1 MADKKEKPVIIKLP
15 PFEDTHFPH
24 EPEFLFAKHTSRIF
38 YGNAENFA
46 KLSKLEANRRHGYT
60 VMVEGTD
67 LWFPLAIIR
76 GSQPGPTTVITAGI
90 HAAEYPGIKAALEL
104 SYDLDF
110 STITGT
116 VIIVAMANAAGFWRR
131 SNSMVPGSYTSTG
144 TDQNLNR
151 IFPGNAQGSPDE
163 RLAAALFAL
172 IETADYYIDLHS
184 GDSYESLI
192 PHAYFCAMPAGGVL
206 GDATL
211 GDGTLGDA
219 ALGDGTPSDNALGN
233 KPLGDEAAPTSR
245 DGVDATSAA
254 DAADTTATISTIS
267 SEYQQICTQSQEM
280 AHCVKVPYL
289 VPFFG
294 YHGGTAYS
302 EACKAGIPGILIERG
317 GMGLCERVDVDNFK
331 ADVMNLLRKLGCMHG
346 VFDTYEDAQE
356 ILATQHFDAAHV
368 TGVWSPRCKSGDS
381 VYPNQV
387 LGTITD
393 PLGNTLETI
402 LAKGEGVI
410 LYQTESLNII
420 AGELAVAYAEE

>member
-76 GSQPGPTTVITAGI
+76 GSQPGPTVVITAGI

-131 SNSMVPGSYTSTG
+131 SNSMIPGPYTSTG
-144 TDQNLNR
+144 VDQNLNR

-192 PHAYFCAMPAGGVL
+192 PHAYFCAMS
-206 GDATL
+206 D
-211 GDGTLGDA
+211 D
-219 ALGDGTPSDNALGN
+219 ALG
-233 KPLGDEAAPTSR
+233 

-254 DAADTTATISTIS
+254 GAADTISTIS

-302 EACKAGIPGILIERG
+302 EACKAGVPGILIERG

-393 PLGNTLETI
+393 PFGNTLETI

>member
-1 MADKKEKPVIIKLP
+1 MAEKKEKPVIIKLP

-76 GSQPGPTTVITAGI
+76 GSQPGPTIVITAGI

-131 SNSMVPGSYTSTG
+131 SNSMIPGSYTSTG

-254 DAADTTATISTIS
+254 DAADTADTISTIS

-280 AHCVKVPYL
+280 AHCIKVPYL

-331 ADVMNLLRKLGCMHG
+331 ADVINLLRKLGCMHG

-393 PLGNTLETI
+393 PFGNTLETI

>member
-1 MADKKEKPVIIKLP
+1 MAEKKEKPVIIKLP

-76 GSQPGPTTVITAGI
+76 GSQPGPTIVITAGI

-192 PHAYFCAMPAGGVL
+192 PHAYFCAMPA
-206 GDATL
+206 D
-211 GDGTLGDA
+211 
-219 ALGDGTPSDNALGN
+219 ALG
-233 KPLGDEAAPTSR
+233 

-254 DAADTTATISTIS
+254 GAADTIS
-267 SEYQQICTQSQEM
+267 SEYQQICTQSQKM

-294 YHGGTAYS
+294 HHGGAAYS
-302 EACKAGIPGILIERG
+302 EACKAGVPSILIERG

-356 ILATQHFDAAHV
+356 ILTTQHFDTAHV

-393 PLGNTLETI
+393 PFGNTLETI

>member
-1 MADKKEKPVIIKLP
+1 MAEKKEKPVIIKLP

-76 GSQPGPTTVITAGI
+76 GSQPGPTIVITAGI

-192 PHAYFCAMPAGGVL
+192 PHAYFCAMPA
-206 GDATL
+206 D
-211 GDGTLGDA
+211 
-219 ALGDGTPSDNALGN
+219 ALGDGSLGD

-245 DGVDATSAA
+245 DEVDATSAA
-254 DAADTTATISTIS
+254 GAADTISIIS
-267 SEYQQICTQSQEM
+267 SEYQQICTQSQKM

-294 YHGGTAYS
+294 YHGGAAYS
-302 EACKAGIPGILIERG
+302 EACKAGVPSILIERG

-356 ILATQHFDAAHV
+356 ILTTQHFDTAHV

-393 PLGNTLETI
+393 PFGNTLETI

>member
-38 YGNAENFA
+38 YGNKENFA

-60 VMVEGTD
+60 VMIEGTD

-76 GSQPGPTTVITAGI
+76 GSQPGPTVVITAGV

-131 SNSMVPGSYTSTG
+131 SNSMVPGPYTSTG
-144 TDQNLNR
+144 SDQNLNR
-151 IFPGNAQGSPDE
+151 IFPGNPDGSADE
-163 RLAAALFAL
+163 RLAYALFSL

-192 PHAYFCAMPAGGVL
+192 PHAYFCAAF
-206 GDATL
+206 
-211 GDGTLGDA
+211 DG
-219 ALGDGTPSDNALGN
+219 
-233 KPLGDEAAPTSR
+233 
-245 DGVDATSAA
+245 A
-254 DAADTTATISTIS
+254 DF
-267 SEYQQICTQSQEM
+267 EYQQTCTQSQEM
-280 AHCVKVPYL
+280 ATCVKVPYL

-294 YHGGTAYS
+294 YHGGAAYS
-302 EACKAGIPGILIERG
+302 EACKAGIPSVLIERG
-317 GMGLCERVDVDNFK
+317 GMGLCERNDVDNFK
-331 ADVMNLLRKLGCMHG
+331 ADVTNVLRKLGCMHG
-346 VFDTYEDAQE
+346 VFDTYADAQQ
-356 ILATQHFDAAHV
+356 ILATQHFDIAHV
-368 TGVWSPRCKSGDS
+368 TGIWSPRCKTGTS

-393 PLGNTLETI
+393 PFGNTLETI

-420 AGELAVAYAEE
+420 AGELAVAYAEA

>member
-1 MADKKEKPVIIKLP
+1 MAEKKEKPVIIKLP

-76 GSQPGPTTVITAGI
+76 GSQPGPTVVITAGI

-131 SNSMVPGSYTSTG
+131 SNSMVPGPYTSTG
-144 TDQNLNR
+144 IDQNLNR

-192 PHAYFCAMPAGGVL
+192 PHAYFCAMPA
-206 GDATL
+206 D
-211 GDGTLGDA
+211 
-219 ALGDGTPSDNALGN
+219 ALGDGSLGDNALGN
-233 KPLGDEAAPTSR
+233 KPLDDEAAPTSR
-245 DGVDATSAA
+245 DKIDAADATS
-254 DAADTTATISTIS
+254 TAGTISTIS

-280 AHCVKVPYL
+280 AHCVKAPYL

-331 ADVMNLLRKLGCMHG
+331 ADVINLLRKLGCMHG

-393 PLGNTLETI
+393 PFGNTLETI

>member
-1 MADKKEKPVIIKLP
+1 MANKKEKPVIIKLP

-76 GSQPGPTTVITAGI
+76 GSQPGPTIVITAGI

-192 PHAYFCAMPAGGVL
+192 PHAYFCAMPA
-206 GDATL
+206 D
-211 GDGTLGDA
+211 
-219 ALGDGTPSDNALGN
+219 ALGN
-233 KPLGDEAAPTSR
+233 GSLGNNALGDEAAPTSR
-245 DGVDATSAA
+245 DKI
-254 DAADTTATISTIS
+254 DTANVASTAGRISTIS
-267 SEYQQICTQSQEM
+267 SEYQQICTQSQKM

-331 ADVMNLLRKLGCMHG
+331 ADVMNLLRKLGCIHG

-356 ILATQHFDAAHV
+356 ILATQHFDTAHV

-393 PLGNTLETI
+393 PFGNTLETI

>member
-1 MADKKEKPVIIKLP
+1 MANKKEKPVIIKLP

-76 GSQPGPTTVITAGI
+76 GSQPGPTIVITAGI

-192 PHAYFCAMPAGGVL
+192 PHAYFCAMPA
-206 GDATL
+206 D
-211 GDGTLGDA
+211 
-219 ALGDGTPSDNALGN
+219 ALGNGSLGDNALGD

-245 DGVDATSAA
+245 DKIDTANVASTA
-254 DAADTTATISTIS
+254 DTISTIS
-267 SEYQQICTQSQEM
+267 SEYQQICTQSQKM

-294 YHGGTAYS
+294 YHGGAAYS
-302 EACKAGIPGILIERG
+302 EACKAGIPSILIERG

-331 ADVMNLLRKLGCMHG
+331 ADIMNLLRKLGCMHG

-356 ILATQHFDAAHV
+356 ILTTQHFDTAHV

-393 PLGNTLETI
+393 PFGNTLETI

-410 LYQTESLNII
+410 LFQTESLNII

>member
-76 GSQPGPTTVITAGI
+76 GSQPGPTIVITAGI

-192 PHAYFCAMPAGGVL
+192 PHAYFCAMPA
-206 GDATL
+206 D
-211 GDGTLGDA
+211 
-219 ALGDGTPSDNALGN
+219 ALGDG
-233 KPLGDEAAPTSR
+233 PLDDETAPTSR

-254 DAADTTATISTIS
+254 GAADTINTIS
-267 SEYQQICTQSQEM
+267 SEYQQICTQSQKM

-289 VPFFG
+289 VSFFG
-294 YHGGTAYS
+294 YHGGAAYS
-302 EACKAGIPGILIERG
+302 EACKAGVPSILIERG

-356 ILATQHFDAAHV
+356 ILTTQHFDTAHV

-393 PLGNTLETI
+393 PFGNTLETI

>member
-1 MADKKEKPVIIKLP
+1 MANKKEKPVIIKLP

-76 GSQPGPTTVITAGI
+76 GSQPGPTIVITAGI

-192 PHAYFCAMPAGGVL
+192 PHAYFCAMPADAL
-206 GDATL
+206 GNGSL
-211 GDGTLGDA
+211 GNN
-219 ALGDGTPSDNALGN
+219 ALGD

-245 DGVDATSAA
+245 DKI
-254 DAADTTATISTIS
+254 DTANVASTAGRISTIS
-267 SEYQQICTQSQEM
+267 SEYQQICTQSQKM

-331 ADVMNLLRKLGCMHG
+331 ADVMNLLRKLGCIHG

-356 ILATQHFDAAHV
+356 ILATQHFDTAHV

-393 PLGNTLETI
+393 PFGNTLETI

>member
-76 GSQPGPTTVITAGI
+76 GSQPGPTIVITAGI

-192 PHAYFCAMPAGGVL
+192 PHAYFCAMPA
-206 GDATL
+206 D
-211 GDGTLGDA
+211 
-219 ALGDGTPSDNALGN
+219 ALGDGALGDNALGD
-233 KPLGDEAAPTSR
+233 KDTLTSH
-245 DGVDATSAA
+245 DKI
-254 DAADTTATISTIS
+254 DAANADSTADTISTIS
-267 SEYQQICTQSQEM
+267 SEYQQICAQSQEM

-294 YHGGTAYS
+294 YHGGAAYS
-302 EACKAGIPGILIERG
+302 EACKAGVPSILIERG

-356 ILATQHFDAAHV
+356 ILTTQHFDTAHV

-393 PLGNTLETI
+393 PFGNTLETI

>member
-76 GSQPGPTTVITAGI
+76 GSQPGSTVVITAGI

-131 SNSMVPGSYTSTG
+131 SNSMIPGPYTSTG

-192 PHAYFCAMPAGGVL
+192 PHAYFCAMS
-206 GDATL
+206 D
-211 GDGTLGDA
+211 D
-219 ALGDGTPSDNALGN
+219 ALG
-233 KPLGDEAAPTSR
+233 

-254 DAADTTATISTIS
+254 GAAGRISTIS
-267 SEYQQICTQSQEM
+267 SEYQQICTQSQKM
-280 AHCVKVPYL
+280 AHCVKIPYL

-294 YHGGTAYS
+294 YHGGAAYS
-302 EACKAGIPGILIERG
+302 EACKAGVPSILIERG

-356 ILATQHFDAAHV
+356 ILTTQHFDTAHV

-393 PLGNTLETI
+393 PFGNTLETI

>member
-76 GSQPGPTTVITAGI
+76 GSQPGPTIVITAGI

-131 SNSMVPGSYTSTG
+131 SNSMIPGSYTSTG

-211 GDGTLGDA
+211 GDGA
-219 ALGDGTPSDNALGN
+219 
-233 KPLGDEAAPTSR
+233 LGDEAAPTSR
-245 DGVDATSAA
+245 DKIDAADATSTA
-254 DAADTTATISTIS
+254 DTISTIS
-267 SEYQQICTQSQEM
+267 SEHQQVCTQSQEM

-356 ILATQHFDAAHV
+356 ILATQHFDTAHV

-393 PLGNTLETI
+393 PFGNTLETI

-420 AGELAVAYAEE
+420 AGELAAAYAEE

>member
-76 GSQPGPTTVITAGI
+76 GSQPGPTIVITAGI

-116 VIIVAMANAAGFWRR
+116 VIIAAMANAAGFWRR

-192 PHAYFCAMPAGGVL
+192 PHAYFCAMPAN
-206 GDATL
+206 
-211 GDGTLGDA
+211 

-254 DAADTTATISTIS
+254 DAADATSTADTISTIS

-356 ILATQHFDAAHV
+356 ILTTQHFDAAHV

-393 PLGNTLETI
+393 PFGNTLETI

>member
-1 MADKKEKPVIIKLP
+1 MANKKEKPVIIKLP

-38 YGNAENFA
+38 YGNAENIA
-46 KLSKLEANRRHGYT
+46 KLSTLEANRRHGYT

-76 GSQPGPTTVITAGI
+76 GSQPGPTIVITAGI

-192 PHAYFCAMPAGGVL
+192 PHAYFCAMPA
-206 GDATL
+206 D
-211 GDGTLGDA
+211 
-219 ALGDGTPSDNALGN
+219 ALGDGPLGDNALGD
-233 KPLGDEAAPTSR
+233 KPLGDETAPTSR

-254 DAADTTATISTIS
+254 GTAGTISTIS
-267 SEYQQICTQSQEM
+267 SEYQQICTQSQKM

-294 YHGGTAYS
+294 YHGGAAYS
-302 EACKAGIPGILIERG
+302 EACKAGVPSILIERG

-393 PLGNTLETI
+393 PFGNTLETI

>member
-1 MADKKEKPVIIKLP
+1 MAEKKEKPVIIKLP

-76 GSQPGPTTVITAGI
+76 GSQPGPTIVITAGI

-192 PHAYFCAMPAGGVL
+192 PHAYFCAMPA
-206 GDATL
+206 D
-211 GDGTLGDA
+211 
-219 ALGDGTPSDNALGN
+219 ALGNGSLGDNALGDKPLGD

-254 DAADTTATISTIS
+254 GTAGTISTIS
-267 SEYQQICTQSQEM
+267 SEYQQICTQSQKM

-294 YHGGTAYS
+294 YHGGAAYS
-302 EACKAGIPGILIERG
+302 EACKAGVPSILIERG

-356 ILATQHFDAAHV
+356 ILTTQHFDTAHV

-393 PLGNTLETI
+393 PFGNTLETI

>member
-1 MADKKEKPVIIKLP
+1 MAEKKEKPVIIKLP

-76 GSQPGPTTVITAGI
+76 GSQPGPTIVITAGI

-192 PHAYFCAMPAGGVL
+192 PHAYFCAMPADAL
-206 GDATL
+206 GNGSL
-211 GDGTLGDA
+211 GDG
-219 ALGDGTPSDNALGN
+219 ALGDKDTL
-233 KPLGDEAAPTSR
+233 TSH
-245 DGVDATSAA
+245 DKI
-254 DAADTTATISTIS
+254 DAANADSTADTISTIS
-267 SEYQQICTQSQEM
+267 SEYQQICAQSQEM
-280 AHCVKVPYL
+280 AHCMKVPYL

-393 PLGNTLETI
+393 PFGNTLETI

>member
-76 GSQPGPTTVITAGI
+76 GSQPGPTIVITAGI

-131 SNSMVPGSYTSTG
+131 SNSMIPSPYTSTG

-192 PHAYFCAMPAGGVL
+192 PHAYFCAMPAG
-206 GDATL
+206 
-211 GDGTLGDA
+211 
-219 ALGDGTPSDNALGN
+219 ALG
-233 KPLGDEAAPTSR
+233 
-245 DGVDATSAA
+245 DGVDATSTA
-254 DAADTTATISTIS
+254 DAADTTATINTSS
-267 SEYQQICTQSQEM
+267 SEHQQVCTQSQEM

-393 PLGNTLETI
+393 PFGNTLETI

>member
-1 MADKKEKPVIIKLP
+1 MANKKEKPVIIKLP

-76 GSQPGPTTVITAGI
+76 GSQPGPTIVITAGI

-192 PHAYFCAMPAGGVL
+192 PHAYFCAMPA
-206 GDATL
+206 D
-211 GDGTLGDA
+211 
-219 ALGDGTPSDNALGN
+219 ALG
-233 KPLGDEAAPTSR
+233 

-254 DAADTTATISTIS
+254 GAADTIS
-267 SEYQQICTQSQEM
+267 SEYQQICTQSQKM

-294 YHGGTAYS
+294 YHGGAAYS
-302 EACKAGIPGILIERG
+302 EACKAGVPSILIERG

-356 ILATQHFDAAHV
+356 ILTTQHFDTAHV

-393 PLGNTLETI
+393 PFGNTLETI

>member
-1 MADKKEKPVIIKLP
+1 MANKKEKPVIIKLP

-76 GSQPGPTTVITAGI
+76 GSQPGPTIVITAGI

-192 PHAYFCAMPAGGVL
+192 PHAYFCAMPA
-206 GDATL
+206 D
-211 GDGTLGDA
+211 
-219 ALGDGTPSDNALGN
+219 ALGNGSLGDNALGN
-233 KPLGDEAAPTSR
+233 KPLGDETAPTSR

-254 DAADTTATISTIS
+254 GAADTISTIS
-267 SEYQQICTQSQEM
+267 SEYQQICTQSQKM

-302 EACKAGIPGILIERG
+302 EACKAGVPGILIERG

-356 ILATQHFDAAHV
+356 ILTTQHFDTAHV

-393 PLGNTLETI
+393 PFGNTLETI

>member
-1 MADKKEKPVIIKLP
+1 MAEKKEKPVIIKLP

-76 GSQPGPTTVITAGI
+76 GSQPGPTIVITAGI

-192 PHAYFCAMPAGGVL
+192 PHAYFCAMPA
-206 GDATL
+206 D
-211 GDGTLGDA
+211 
-219 ALGDGTPSDNALGN
+219 ALGNGSLGDNALGD

-245 DGVDATSAA
+245 DEVDATSAA
-254 DAADTTATISTIS
+254 GAADTISTIS

-331 ADVMNLLRKLGCMHG
+331 ADVINLLRKLGCMHG

-393 PLGNTLETI
+393 PFGNTLETI

>member
-76 GSQPGPTTVITAGI
+76 GSQPGPTVVITAGI

-131 SNSMVPGSYTSTG
+131 SNSMIPGPYTSTG

-192 PHAYFCAMPAGGVL
+192 PHAYFCAMSGNAL
-206 GDATL
+206 GDGAL
-211 GDGTLGDA
+211 DDGTLGNK
-219 ALGDGTPSDNALGN
+219 PLGN

-245 DGVDATSAA
+245 DKINTANVASTA
-254 DAADTTATISTIS
+254 DTISTIS

-393 PLGNTLETI
+393 PFGNTLETI

>member
-1 MADKKEKPVIIKLP
+1 MAEKKEKPVIIKLP

-76 GSQPGPTTVITAGI
+76 GSQPGPTIVITAGI

-192 PHAYFCAMPAGGVL
+192 PHAYFCAMPA
-206 GDATL
+206 D
-211 GDGTLGDA
+211 
-219 ALGDGTPSDNALGN
+219 ALGDGPLGDGALGD
-233 KPLGDEAAPTSR
+233 KPLGDETAPTSR

-254 DAADTTATISTIS
+254 GTAGTISTIS
-267 SEYQQICTQSQEM
+267 SEYQQICTQSQKM

-294 YHGGTAYS
+294 YHGGAAYS
-302 EACKAGIPGILIERG
+302 EACKAGVPSILIERG

-393 PLGNTLETI
+393 PFGNTLETI

>member
-1 MADKKEKPVIIKLP
+1 MANKKEKPVIIKLP

-76 GSQPGPTTVITAGI
+76 GSQPGPTIVITAGI

-192 PHAYFCAMPAGGVL
+192 PHAYFCAMPA
-206 GDATL
+206 D
-211 GDGTLGDA
+211 
-219 ALGDGTPSDNALGN
+219 ALGNGSLGDNALGD

-245 DGVDATSAA
+245 DKIDTANVASTA
-254 DAADTTATISTIS
+254 DTISTIS
-267 SEYQQICTQSQEM
+267 SEYQQIFTQSQKM

-294 YHGGTAYS
+294 YHGGAAYS
-302 EACKAGIPGILIERG
+302 EACKAGIPSILIERG

-331 ADVMNLLRKLGCMHG
+331 ADIMNLLRKLGCMHG

-356 ILATQHFDAAHV
+356 ILTTQHFDTAHV

-393 PLGNTLETI
+393 PFGNTLETI

-410 LYQTESLNII
+410 LFQTESLNII

>member
-76 GSQPGPTTVITAGI
+76 GSQPGPTIVITAGI

-131 SNSMVPGSYTSTG
+131 SNSMIPGSYTSTG

-206 GDATL
+206 GDAAL
-211 GDGTLGDA
+211 GDGTLGD
-219 ALGDGTPSDNALGN
+219 
-233 KPLGDEAAPTSR
+233 KAAPTSR
-245 DGVDATSAA
+245 DKIDAADATSAA
-254 DAADTTATISTIS
+254 DTISTIS

-331 ADVMNLLRKLGCMHG
+331 ADVINLLRKLGCMHG

-356 ILATQHFDAAHV
+356 ILATQHFDTAHV

-393 PLGNTLETI
+393 PFGNTLETI

>member
-76 GSQPGPTTVITAGI
+76 GSQPGPTIVITAGI

-192 PHAYFCAMPAGGVL
+192 PHAYFCAMPA
-206 GDATL
+206 D
-211 GDGTLGDA
+211 
-219 ALGDGTPSDNALGN
+219 ALGDGSLGDNALGDGSLGD

-245 DGVDATSAA
+245 NGVDATSAA
-254 DAADTTATISTIS
+254 GTAGTISTIS
-267 SEYQQICTQSQEM
+267 SEYQQICTQSQKM

-393 PLGNTLETI
+393 PFGNTLETI

>member
-76 GSQPGPTTVITAGI
+76 GSQPGPTIVITAGI

-144 TDQNLNR
+144 IDQNLNR

-192 PHAYFCAMPAGGVL
+192 PHAYFCAMPADAL
-206 GDATL
+206 GN
-211 GDGTLGDA
+211 G
-219 ALGDGTPSDNALGN
+219 ALGDRALGN
-233 KPLGDEAAPTSR
+233 RPLDDEAAPTSR
-245 DGVDATSAA
+245 DKI
-254 DAADTTATISTIS
+254 DTANVASTAGRISTIS
-267 SEYQQICTQSQEM
+267 SEYQQICTQSQKM

-302 EACKAGIPGILIERG
+302 EACKAGVPSILIERG

-356 ILATQHFDAAHV
+356 ILTTQHFDTAHV

-393 PLGNTLETI
+393 PFGNTLETI

>member
-1 MADKKEKPVIIKLP
+1 MANKKEKPVIIKLP

-76 GSQPGPTTVITAGI
+76 GSQPGPTIVITAGI

-192 PHAYFCAMPAGGVL
+192 PHAYFCAMPADAL
-206 GDATL
+206 GNGSL
-211 GDGTLGDA
+211 GDG
-219 ALGDGTPSDNALGN
+219 ALGDKDTL
-233 KPLGDEAAPTSR
+233 TSH
-245 DGVDATSAA
+245 DKI
-254 DAADTTATISTIS
+254 DAANADSTADTISTIS
-267 SEYQQICTQSQEM
+267 SEYQQICAQSQKM
-280 AHCVKVPYL
+280 AHCMKVPYL

-393 PLGNTLETI
+393 PFGNTLETI

>member
-76 GSQPGPTTVITAGI
+76 GSQPGPTIVITAGI

-131 SNSMVPGSYTSTG
+131 SNSMIPGPYTSTG
-144 TDQNLNR
+144 IDQNLNR

-192 PHAYFCAMPAGGVL
+192 PHAYFCAMS
-206 GDATL
+206 D
-211 GDGTLGDA
+211 D
-219 ALGDGTPSDNALGN
+219 ALG
-233 KPLGDEAAPTSR
+233 
-245 DGVDATSAA
+245 DGVDATSTA
-254 DAADTTATISTIS
+254 DTISTIS

-346 VFDTYEDAQE
+346 VFDAYEDAQE

-393 PLGNTLETI
+393 PFGNTLETI

>member
-1 MADKKEKPVIIKLP
+1 MANKKEKPVIIKLP

-76 GSQPGPTTVITAGI
+76 GSQPGPTIVITAGI

-192 PHAYFCAMPAGGVL
+192 PHAYFCAMPA
-206 GDATL
+206 D
-211 GDGTLGDA
+211 
-219 ALGDGTPSDNALGN
+219 ALGDGSLGDNALGD

-254 DAADTTATISTIS
+254 GAAGTISTIS
-267 SEYQQICTQSQEM
+267 SEYQQICTQSQKM
-280 AHCVKVPYL
+280 AHCVKAPYL

-294 YHGGTAYS
+294 YHGGAAYS
-302 EACKAGIPGILIERG
+302 EACKAGVPSILIERG

-356 ILATQHFDAAHV
+356 ILTTQHFDTAHV

-393 PLGNTLETI
+393 PFGNTLETI

>member
-1 MADKKEKPVIIKLP
+1 MANKKEKPVIIKLP

-76 GSQPGPTTVITAGI
+76 GSQPGPTIVITAGI

-192 PHAYFCAMPAGGVL
+192 PHAYFCAMPADAL
-206 GDATL
+206 GNGSL
-211 GDGTLGDA
+211 GDG
-219 ALGDGTPSDNALGN
+219 ALGDKDTL
-233 KPLGDEAAPTSR
+233 TSH
-245 DGVDATSAA
+245 DKI
-254 DAADTTATISTIS
+254 DAANADSTADTISTIS
-267 SEYQQICTQSQEM
+267 SEYQQICAQSQEM
-280 AHCVKVPYL
+280 AHCMKVPYL

-393 PLGNTLETI
+393 PFGNTLETI

>member
-1 MADKKEKPVIIKLP
+1 MAEKKEKPIIIKLP

-76 GSQPGPTTVITAGI
+76 GSQPGPTIVITAGI

-192 PHAYFCAMPAGGVL
+192 PHAYFCAMPADAL
-206 GDATL
+206 GNGSL
-211 GDGTLGDA
+211 GDG
-219 ALGDGTPSDNALGN
+219 ALGDKDTL
-233 KPLGDEAAPTSR
+233 TSH
-245 DGVDATSAA
+245 DKI
-254 DAADTTATISTIS
+254 DAANADSTADTISTIS
-267 SEYQQICTQSQEM
+267 SEYQQICTQSQKM

-294 YHGGTAYS
+294 YHGGAAYS
-302 EACKAGIPGILIERG
+302 EACKAGVPSILIERG

-356 ILATQHFDAAHV
+356 ILTTQHFDTAHV

-393 PLGNTLETI
+393 PFGNTLETI

>member
-1 MADKKEKPVIIKLP
+1 MADKKEKPIIIKLP

-76 GSQPGPTTVITAGI
+76 GSQPGPTIVITAGI

-192 PHAYFCAMPAGGVL
+192 PHAYFCAMPA
-206 GDATL
+206 D
-211 GDGTLGDA
+211 
-219 ALGDGTPSDNALGN
+219 ALGD
-233 KPLGDEAAPTSR
+233 KI
-245 DGVDATSAA
+245 DATSAA
-254 DAADTTATISTIS
+254 DAADTTATINTSS

-331 ADVMNLLRKLGCMHG
+331 ADVINLLRKLGCMHG
-346 VFDTYEDAQE
+346 LFDTYEDAQE

-393 PLGNTLETI
+393 PFGNTLETI

>member
-1 MADKKEKPVIIKLP
+1 MAEKKEKPVIIKLP

-46 KLSKLEANRRHGYT
+46 KLSKREANRRHGYT

-76 GSQPGPTTVITAGI
+76 GSQPGPTIVITAGI

-192 PHAYFCAMPAGGVL
+192 PHAYFCAMPA
-206 GDATL
+206 D
-211 GDGTLGDA
+211 
-219 ALGDGTPSDNALGN
+219 ALGDGSLGDNVLGD

-245 DGVDATSAA
+245 DEVDATSAA
-254 DAADTTATISTIS
+254 GAADTISTIS
-267 SEYQQICTQSQEM
+267 SEYQQICTQSQKM

-294 YHGGTAYS
+294 YHGGAAYS
-302 EACKAGIPGILIERG
+302 EACKAGVPSILIERG

-393 PLGNTLETI
+393 PFGNTLETI

>member
-1 MADKKEKPVIIKLP
+1 MAEKKEKPVIIKLP

-38 YGNAENFA
+38 YGNAESFA

-60 VMVEGTD
+60 VMVKGTD

-76 GSQPGPTTVITAGI
+76 GSQPGPTIVITAGI

-131 SNSMVPGSYTSTG
+131 SNSMVPGPYTSTG
-144 TDQNLNR
+144 IDQNLNR

-192 PHAYFCAMPAGGVL
+192 PHAYFCAMPA
-206 GDATL
+206 D
-211 GDGTLGDA
+211 
-219 ALGDGTPSDNALGN
+219 ALGDG
-233 KPLGDEAAPTSR
+233 
-245 DGVDATSAA
+245 VDTTSAA
-254 DAADTTATISTIS
+254 GAADTIS
-267 SEYQQICTQSQEM
+267 SEYQQICTQSQKM

-294 YHGGTAYS
+294 YHGGAAYS
-302 EACKAGIPGILIERG
+302 EACKAGVPSILIERG

-356 ILATQHFDAAHV
+356 ILTTQHFDTAHV

-393 PLGNTLETI
+393 PFGNTLETI

>member
-76 GSQPGPTTVITAGI
+76 GSQPGSTVVITAGI

-192 PHAYFCAMPAGGVL
+192 PHAYFCAMPA
-206 GDATL
+206 D
-211 GDGTLGDA
+211 
-219 ALGDGTPSDNALGN
+219 ALGNGSLGDNALGD
-233 KPLGDEAAPTSR
+233 KPLGDETAPTSR

-254 DAADTTATISTIS
+254 GTAGTISTIS
-267 SEYQQICTQSQEM
+267 SEYQQICTQSQKM

-294 YHGGTAYS
+294 YHGGAAYS
-302 EACKAGIPGILIERG
+302 EACKAGVPSILIERG

-356 ILATQHFDAAHV
+356 ILTTQHFDTAHV

-393 PLGNTLETI
+393 PFGNTLETI

>member
-1 MADKKEKPVIIKLP
+1 MAEKKEKPVIIKLP

-76 GSQPGPTTVITAGI
+76 GSQPGPTIVITAGI

-192 PHAYFCAMPAGGVL
+192 PHAYFCAMPA
-206 GDATL
+206 D
-211 GDGTLGDA
+211 
-219 ALGDGTPSDNALGN
+219 ALGDGSLGDNALGD
-233 KPLGDEAAPTSR
+233 KDTLTSH
-245 DGVDATSAA
+245 DKI
-254 DAADTTATISTIS
+254 DAANADSTADTISTIS
-267 SEYQQICTQSQEM
+267 SEYQQICAQSQEM
-280 AHCVKVPYL
+280 AHCMKVPYL

-393 PLGNTLETI
+393 PFGNTLETI

>member
-76 GSQPGPTTVITAGI
+76 GSQPGPTIVITAGI

-131 SNSMVPGSYTSTG
+131 SNSMIPGPYTSTG

-192 PHAYFCAMPAGGVL
+192 PHAYFCAMPA
-206 GDATL
+206 D
-211 GDGTLGDA
+211 
-219 ALGDGTPSDNALGN
+219 ALGDGPLGNNALSDR
-233 KPLGDEAAPTSR
+233 PLGNEAAPTSR

-254 DAADTTATISTIS
+254 GAADTISTIS
-267 SEYQQICTQSQEM
+267 SEYQQVCTQSQKM

-294 YHGGTAYS
+294 YHGGAAYS
-302 EACKAGIPGILIERG
+302 EACKAGVPSILIERG
-317 GMGLCERVDVDNFK
+317 GMGLCKRVDVDNFK

-356 ILATQHFDAAHV
+356 ILTTQHFDTAHV
-368 TGVWSPRCKSGDS
+368 TGVWSPCCKSGDS

-393 PLGNTLETI
+393 PFGNTLETI

>member
-1 MADKKEKPVIIKLP
+1 MAEKKEKPVIIKLP

-38 YGNAENFA
+38 YGNAESFA

-60 VMVEGTD
+60 VMVKGTD

-76 GSQPGPTTVITAGI
+76 GSQPGPTIVITAGI

-131 SNSMVPGSYTSTG
+131 SNSMIPGSYTSTG
-144 TDQNLNR
+144 IDQNLNR

-192 PHAYFCAMPAGGVL
+192 PHAYFCAMPADGVL

-245 DGVDATSAA
+245 DKIDAADATSTA
-254 DAADTTATISTIS
+254 DTISTIS

-331 ADVMNLLRKLGCMHG
+331 ADVINLLRKLGCMHG

-356 ILATQHFDAAHV
+356 ILATQHFDTAHV

-393 PLGNTLETI
+393 PFGNTLETI